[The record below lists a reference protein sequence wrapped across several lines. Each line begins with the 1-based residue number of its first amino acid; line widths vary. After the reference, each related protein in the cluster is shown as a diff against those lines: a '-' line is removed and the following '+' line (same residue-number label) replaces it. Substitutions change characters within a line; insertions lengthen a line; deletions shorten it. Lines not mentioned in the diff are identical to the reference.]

1 LKEEKMTRNLES
13 KAGLGALAAVRMG
26 ALGLLALISLPGPV
40 RADVVTDWNL
50 TTLQAASA
58 LNPQR
63 QHRVAA
69 MVHAAV
75 HDAVNSV
82 NPRYKAYAVRV
93 SPSGEASIE
102 AAAVQAAYGVLIRLL
117 PGQAAALDAARSASL
132 STIPDGPAKEEGL
145 AVGDAVAA
153 QTVALRSTD
162 GSNVDGTY
170 VFGSGPGEYQRTPPT
185 FGNPAVPA
193 WGFVKPFVLNRG
205 DQFRPEG
212 PPSLDSDEWAADFNE
227 VKRLGSVDSPER
239 TAEQTE
245 IALCGAEPALPTWNR
260 VARSVSAQKQTGL
273 VENARL
279 FALLNLAMV
288 DATIACWDSKYTYRF
303 WRPVTAIPL
312 ADTDGNDDTE
322 ADPAW
327 TPLRPTPLHPEY
339 PSAHS
344 CVSNAAA
351 KVMTSFFDNRTAFST
366 ATSTCPAGVV
376 RHYDSFQALADEIGD
391 SRIYIGFHFRSS
403 IRDGAHLGHHV
414 GNWTFRRSLQPLKH
428 PHCGAS

>member
-1 LKEEKMTRNLES
+1 MRRNLES
-13 KAGLGALAAVRMG
+13 QTGLRALAAGRMG
-26 ALGLLALISLPGPV
+26 AVGLLALISLPGRV

-58 LNPQR
+58 ARLNPQR
-63 QHRVAA
+63 QQRVPA
-69 MVHAAV
+69 MVHAAM

-82 NPRYKAYAVRV
+82 APRYEAYAVQV

-117 PGQAAALDAARSASL
+117 PGQAALLDGARSASL
-132 STIPDGPAKEEGL
+132 SQIPDGPVKEEGL
-145 AVGDAVAA
+145 AVGEAVAG
-153 QTVALRSTD
+153 QIVALRSTD
-162 GSNVDGTY
+162 GSDVDGTY
-170 VFGSGPGEYQRTPPT
+170 AFGSGPGEYQRTPPT

-193 WGFVKPFVLNRG
+193 WRFVKPFVLKRG
-205 DQFRPEG
+205 DQFRAEG
-212 PPSLDSDEWAADFNE
+212 PPSLNSDEWAADFNE
-227 VKRLGSVDSPER
+227 TKRLGSVNSAER

-245 IALCGAEPALPTWNR
+245 IALCGAEPSLPMWNR
-260 VARSVSAQKQTGL
+260 VARSVSAQRQTGL

-288 DATIACWDSKYTYRF
+288 DATIACWDSKYTFRF

-312 ADTDGNDDTE
+312 ADTDGNDETE

-339 PSAHS
+339 PSGHS

-351 KVMTSFFDNRTAFST
+351 KVLTSFFGTHTAFST
-366 ATSTCPAGVV
+366 ASSTCPAGVV
-376 RHYDSFQALADEIGD
+376 RSYHSFQALADEVGD

-403 IRDGAHLGHHV
+403 IRDGAKLGRHV
-414 GNWTFRRSLQPLKH
+414 GHWTFHRFLQPLEDAE
-428 PHCGAS
+428 CRAF

>member
-1 LKEEKMTRNLES
+1 LKEEKMTRNL
-13 KAGLGALAAVRMG
+13 KCAV
-26 ALGLLALISLPGPV
+26 GLLALISLPGPV

-50 TTLQAASA
+50 TTLQAAA
-58 LNPQR
+58 AAGGLNQR
-63 QHRVAA
+63 QQRVAA
-69 MVHAAV
+69 MVHAAM

-82 NPRYKAYAVRV
+82 APRYKAYAVRV

-117 PGQAAALDAARSASL
+117 PGQGAMLDGARSASL
-132 STIPDGPAKEEGL
+132 SQIPDGPVKEEGL
-145 AVGDAVAA
+145 AVGEAVAGRI
-153 QTVALRSTD
+153 VSLRSTD
-162 GSNVDGTY
+162 GSDVDGTY

-185 FGNPAVPA
+185 FGNPSLPA
-193 WGFVKPFVLNRG
+193 FGFVKPFVLKRG
-205 DQFRPEG
+205 DQFRAEG
-212 PPSLDSDEWAADFNE
+212 PPSLSSDEWAADFNE
-227 VKRLGSVDSPER
+227 VKRLGRVDSAER

-245 IALCGAEPALPTWNR
+245 IALCGAEPPLPMWNR
-260 VARSVSAQKQTGL
+260 VARSESAQKQTGL

-312 ADTDGNDDTE
+312 ADTDGNDATE

-327 TPLRPTPLHPEY
+327 TPLRATPLHPEY
-339 PSAHS
+339 PSGHS

-351 KVMTSFFDNRTAFST
+351 KVMTSFFGKHIAFST

-376 RHYDSFQALADEIGD
+376 RSYDSFQALADEVGD

-403 IRDGAHLGHHV
+403 IRDGAHLGRQV
-414 GNWTFRRSLQPLKH
+414 GHWTFHRFLQPLKH
-428 PHCGAS
+428 AH